1 MVVESV
7 IGESNTSSYGK
18 ALDIVML
25 AMTGGRER
33 TVDEYAALFAASG
46 FRLNKTVAVSEA
58 LMVMEAFAA

>member
-1 MVVESV
+1 MVESV